1 MVVLGFGL
9 RLYKIENPVADWHSW
24 RQVDTASVSRSYVE
38 NGVDLLYPRYH
49 DISTVQTGYF
59 NPDGLRFVEL
69 PIYNAV
75 HAFLY
80 KNLSGITLET
90 WGRLLSIFCSLISS
104 LCLFILGKRFI
115 GVWGGILASFYYLT
129 LPFNIYFTRVILPE
143 PMATTLGLLSLV
155 FFVSFIDSER
165 KWELLLSGIFMSLAI
180 LVKPFVLFYSVPMI
194 YLIIKKYGFKN
205 IFKDASILI
214 PLLIFVDIVLIP
226 FILWRAWINQFPQG
240 IPYYLWAFNG
250 DKIRFKPSFWNWIFG
265 ERFGQLIL
273 GSWGLIPLGF
283 GLITKAKSYFNHLF
297 ILGVVLY
304 VFVIATANVRHDY
317 YQTIT
322 IPGISL
328 MLAQGS
334 LFMWNTDKFKKILA
348 RGLLIFSV
356 AIMFVSGFVQIKEFY
371 KINHPEIIKAGN
383 AADKIT
389 PKNALVI
396 APYNGDT
403 AFLYQTKRWGWP
415 FVDRDIE
422 ELIEKGANYYVSVN
436 YDDLTNQLLKKF
448 KVIEQTSDY
457 VIIDLGDRVEK

>member
-1 MVVLGFGL
+1 ML
-9 RLYKIENPVADWHSW
+9 K
-24 RQVDTASVSRSYVE
+24 
-38 NGVDLLYPRYH
+38 
-49 DISTVQTGYF
+49 
-59 NPDGLRFVEL
+59 
-69 PIYNAV
+69 
-75 HAFLY
+75 
-80 KNLSGITLET
+80 
-90 WGRLLSIFCSLISS
+90 ISS
-104 LCLFILGKRFI
+104 S
-115 GVWGGILASFYYLT
+115 VA
-129 LPFNIYFTRVILPE
+129 LPDIFT
-143 PMATTLGLLSLV
+143 TS
-155 FFVSFIDSER
+155 
-165 KWELLLSGIFMSLAI
+165 
-180 LVKPFVLFYSVPMI
+180 
-194 YLIIKKYGFKN
+194 
-205 IFKDASILI
+205 
-214 PLLIFVDIVLIP
+214 
-226 FILWRAWINQFPQG
+226 
-240 IPYYLWAFNG
+240 
-250 DKIRFKPSFWNWIFG
+250 
-265 ERFGQLIL
+265 
-273 GSWGLIPLGF
+273 
-283 GLITKAKSYFNHLF
+283 F